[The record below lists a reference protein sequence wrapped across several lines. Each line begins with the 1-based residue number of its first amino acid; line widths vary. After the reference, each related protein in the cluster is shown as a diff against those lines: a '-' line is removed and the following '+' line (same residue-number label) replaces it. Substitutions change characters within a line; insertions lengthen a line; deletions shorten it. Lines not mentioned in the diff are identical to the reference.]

1 MITTMQSEK
10 TIELLG
16 VGKKYPLIGKQNKTK
31 GMNFED
37 FWALK
42 DVSLDIYRG
51 QIIGLIGR
59 NGAGKTTLL
68 NIIASVLSPTE
79 GKVNIKGRTL
89 GLFNL
94 GVGFQDELTGEENIF
109 LNATILGA
117 KRSEIENKLSSIVAF
132 SELGNFINLP
142 LGTYSQ
148 GMRLRLGFSIIANLD
163 FGILVIDEILAVGD
177 LLFQNKCFEKLM
189 DFKRAG
195 KTLVITNQNM
205 ELMERICDKIAL
217 LDHGRLLFYGDTPE
231 GVSRYRKLLAK
242 ENFFV
247 GPSQKE
253 TVLFENTKKWAQ
265 DMENW
270 GKQLGTREVI
280 IEKLELRNK
289 FGLGCLSIKSQ
300 EPLKIKVIFT
310 ALTNIKE
317 PHFGVAIFRNDGV
330 YCYGPN
336 TAFDGHKICE
346 LKKGRGVF
354 LLNFRK
360 LILAPGDYRISVAIW
375 DKFETLAYNY
385 HNGCYPLTIK
395 GRENKTNE
403 LLNIPFITWPKKAI
417 DFKKVNLDLK
427 ILEGHWG
434 EKRDCQRIRLDQ
446 VKFFDKQGQEK
457 NSFHTNDFVKLVIK
471 FTGIEEVRQ
480 DNYLW
485 VGFYRSDRVY
495 CQGII
500 RKIARDCQVI
510 FPHLP
515 LLPGEYK
522 VSLGVWNEKKREFLM
537 FHHGIYPI
545 RMVFNRE
552 DHGTVY
558 SQHSWKWRQ

>member
-1 MITTMQSEK
+1 MQNEK

-16 VGKKYPLIGKQNKTK
+16 VGKKYPFAGKQTRTS

-42 DVSLDIYRG
+42 EVSLDICRG
-51 QIIGLIGR
+51 HIIGVIGR

-94 GVGFQDELTGEENIF
+94 GVGFQDELTGKENIF

-117 KRSEIENKLSSIVAF
+117 RRGEIENKLPSIIAF

-163 FGILVIDEILAVGD
+163 FDILVIDEILAVGD

-195 KTLVITNQNM
+195 KTLVITNQNLD
-205 ELMERICDKIAL
+205 LMERICDKTAL
-217 LDHGRLLFYGDTPE
+217 LDHGKLLFYGETLE
-231 GVSRYRKLLAK
+231 GINHYRKLLAT

-253 TVLFENTKKWAQ
+253 AVLFENTKKWAQ

-270 GKQLGTREVI
+270 GKQLGTLEVI
-280 IEKLELRNK
+280 IEKLELQNR
-289 FGLGCLSIKSQ
+289 FGLSCLSIKSQ
-300 EPLKIKVIFT
+300 EPLRVKVTFQ
-310 ALTNIKE
+310 ALANIKE
-317 PHFGVAIFRNDGV
+317 PHFGIAIFRNDGV

-336 TAFDGHKICE
+336 TAFDGHRIQE
-346 LKKGRGVF
+346 LKKGRGIF

-360 LILAPGDYRISVAIW
+360 LSLAPGDYRISVAIW

-385 HNGCYPLTIK
+385 HNGYYSLLIK
-395 GRENKTNE
+395 GKENKTNE
-403 LLNIPFITWPKKAI
+403 LLNIPFIAWPKKAV
-417 DFKKVNLDLK
+417 DFKKNNLDLK

-434 EKRDCQRIRLDQ
+434 EKRDYQGIRLEQ
-446 VKFFDKQGQEK
+446 VKFCDKQGQEK
-457 NSFHTNDFVKLVIK
+457 NSFHTNDFVKLTIK
-471 FTGIEEVRQ
+471 FTGIGGLGQ

-485 VGFYRSDRVY
+485 AGFYRSDRVY

-500 RKIARDCQVI
+500 RKISRDYQII
-510 FPHLP
+510 FPRLP

-522 VSLGVWNEKKREFLM
+522 VSLGIWNEKKKEFLVL
-537 FHHGIYPI
+537 HHGIYPMH
-545 RMVFNRE
+545 MVFNRE

-558 SQHSWKWRQ
+558 AEHSWKWRQ